1 MEEEMIQPGALVLV
15 LFGGI
20 VSLGCG
26 GSEPPPNDASSV
38 NSPGNT
44 GPDITTGPGAG
55 ETSDTSPD
63 SSATATEPDSTD
75 DRSTGS
81 AGPGT
86 GSSSVTP
93 SASPVH

>member
-20 VSLGCG
+20 ISLGCG

-38 NSPGNT
+38 NSAGNT

-55 ETSDTSPD
+55 ETSDVSPD
-63 SSATATEPDSTD
+63 SSATGTQPDATDS
-75 DRSTGS
+75 RSTGS
-81 AGPGT
+81 SGPDSSP
-86 GSSSVTP
+86 SSSSTN
-93 SASPVH
+93 AAPVH

>member
-1 MEEEMIQPGALVLV
+1 MLQSSVLVLV

-20 VSLGCG
+20 VSLGCS
-26 GSEPPPNDASSV
+26 SERPASDASSV

-55 ETSDTSPD
+55 EATDATPNTSNTGANPDT
-63 SSATATEPDSTD
+63 EEN
-75 DRSTGS
+75 RSTGS
-81 AGPGT
+81 SGPDMGA
-86 GSSSVTP
+86 SSETP

>member
-55 ETSDTSPD
+55 ETSDTTPD
-63 SSATATEPDSTD
+63 SSASSTQPDSSD
-75 DRSTGS
+75 SRSTGS
-81 AGPGT
+81 SGPDSGP
-86 GSSSVTP
+86 SAATP
-93 SASPVH
+93 STSPVH